1 MRTGGIQKT
10 EIKMEQN
17 TVGKMIR
24 YYRNR
29 LGLSQEIICKG
40 ICSVATLSR
49 IEWEERYVDLMTTQ
63 TLLERLG
70 IEINCFE
77 MVLDEKDFK
86 LFKLRE
92 QIEKDFNGKKYLL
105 VQQNLNRYRKLI
117 NEKQVLHQQFCSYM
131 DVKLE
136 FVQGHI
142 DIDLIEKIKAAL
154 KYTQKD
160 IDDIG
165 NTELF
170 SLIEFELMF
179 FLKKCEKKEDYEFE
193 LQKLIHYSLTHYS
206 YCQMRDVAAPLYMEL
221 IMFHQEHNNYIKMIN
236 DAEEALLLLQKGS
249 SLKYIADFR
258 FLKAKATYLYVQDLF
273 ENEIFNKTIK
283 QKIFDECYM
292 AYCIFEYE
300 RNEKKTKEVENFL
313 MECLNVEI

>member
-29 LGLSQEIICKG
+29 VGLSQEIICKG

-49 IEWEERYVDLMTTQ
+49 IEWEERYIDLMTTQ

-142 DIDLIEKIKAAL
+142 DIDLKEKIKAAL

-179 FLKKCEKKEDYEFE
+179 F
-193 LQKLIHYSLTHYS
+193 
-206 YCQMRDVAAPLYMEL
+206 
-221 IMFHQEHNNYIKMIN
+221 
-236 DAEEALLLLQKGS
+236 
-249 SLKYIADFR
+249 
-258 FLKAKATYLYVQDLF
+258 
-273 ENEIFNKTIK
+273 
-283 QKIFDECYM
+283 
-292 AYCIFEYE
+292 
-300 RNEKKTKEVENFL
+300 
-313 MECLNVEI
+313 